1 VPFGPEISWPQGF
14 RQLDQRSP
22 AVTESAYDTGS
33 SVYQQPA
40 MDDYGYGDPGYADPS
55 YDGPKAPP
63 ADPGFRGGTGSRT
76 PSGPP
81 TSGWSGYLSPG
92 TAVPG
97 YQVPDSR
104 DSSRSGYAGPGYAAT
119 GSAGPGSAG
128 PGSAAPG
135 YAGPGYAGPGSQ
147 PQDFTAASTG
157 QPDIYPVTGAQ
168 EVLPDYPAPS
178 TQQALPDYPVTGAQ
192 EALPD
197 TGPQPVA
204 RRRDAQDSGGPAAT
218 GSSAYPEQWYG
229 NPRLDDQRPPDARPT
244 DARPTDPRLAG
255 MRYDELRYDEPSD
268 DDPSGDAPSAHRG
281 FDGSFD
287 DESWYEELR
296 RGGPAYLQTPGDQPF
311 PAGPASRAEA
321 GIPGPGPQPGYPQV
335 PPADWFTGQ
344 GPGRGDRGDRGGSA
358 AALSAGRATSAG
370 PRPGGPPEPAS
381 GLRMATPAGARE
393 GRQPAS
399 GREPDSAFSP
409 ALTSQESGF
418 LSAPTAQES
427 GFLSA
432 PTGKQSGF
440 LSAPTAPVGV
450 LTPPAPVRPGHGLDG
465 PEITSS
471 WPAAPQVDQLES
483 FAEFWREDDQDGDY
497 AGLFGD
503 RVVAPDGA
511 KPATKR
517 RIGRR
522 RGGSNDHRLWL
533 ALGGV
538 VVLAAG
544 AIIGIIKFEFPSH
557 GGPAH
562 TMVTPSTIGTYVR
575 TVDLERQ
582 TNVAQLRA
590 EVIKMSSGH
599 ASSVVSA
606 VYESGNSAAGNDE
619 QIIMFIGGH
628 LANAAPAAS
637 VASFTQKFPGAEVVS
652 AGSLGGKAAC
662 VQEGSS
668 SDGVSMC
675 AWFDND
681 SFGEIVSPTMN
692 SAALAQEMLMV
703 RPAVEQVVKK

>member
-1 VPFGPEISWPQGF
+1 VPFGPEISWPRGF
-14 RQLDQRSP
+14 RQFDQRSRDGL
-22 AVTESAYDTGS
+22 ESGYDTG

-40 MDDYGYGDPGYADPS
+40 VDEAGYGDPGYADPS
-55 YDGPKAPP
+55 YDGPRTAP
-63 ADPGFRGGTGSRT
+63 ADPAFRDGTGSRR
-76 PSGPP
+76 PSGPAAF
-81 TSGWSGYLSPG
+81 GWSGYLQPE

-97 YQVPDSR
+97 YQVPDFR
-104 DSSRSGYAGPGYAAT
+104 DSSRSGYAGPGYAA
-119 GSAGPGSAG
+119 PGY
-128 PGSAAPG
+128 AAPG
-135 YAGPGYAGPGSQ
+135 YAAPGYAAPGYAAPGYAAPEYAGPGSQ
-147 PQDFTAASTG
+147 PQGFTAASAG
-157 QPDIYPVTGAQ
+157 DHDIHPVTGA
-168 EVLPDYPAPS
+168 
-178 TQQALPDYPVTGAQ
+178 QQALPDYPVTGAQ
-192 EALPD
+192 QALPD
-197 TGPQPVA
+197 TGPQP
-204 RRRDAQDSGGPAAT
+204 
-218 GSSAYPEQWYG
+218 
-229 NPRLDDQRPPDARPT
+229 L
-244 DARPTDPRLAG
+244 ARPTDPRLEG

-268 DDPSGDAPSAHRG
+268 GEQSADESSAHRG

-296 RGGPAYLQTPGDQPF
+296 RSGPAYLQTPGDKPF

-321 GIPGPGPQPGYPQV
+321 GVPGPGPQPGYLQAPA
-335 PPADWFTGQ
+335 ADWFTGH
-344 GPGRGDRGDRGGSA
+344 GPGPGDDRGDRGGSA
-358 AALSAGRATSAG
+358 AALNKGRATSASS
-370 PRPGGPPEPAS
+370 RPGGPPEPGS
-381 GLRMATPAGARE
+381 GLRMGTAAGAGT
-393 GRQPAS
+393 GRQPGS
-399 GREPDSAFSP
+399 GRQPDAAFPP
-409 ALTSQESGF
+409 AATGRESGF
-418 LSAPTAQES
+418 LGAPTAQ
-427 GFLSA
+427 
-432 PTGKQSGF
+432 
-440 LSAPTAPVGV
+440 VGV

-471 WPAAPQVDQLES
+471 WPVAPQVDEIES

-511 KPATKR
+511 RPAAKR

-582 TNVAQLRA
+582 TNVAQLRD

-599 ASSVVSA
+599 ASRVVSA

-662 VQEGSS
+662 VEEGST

-692 SAALAQEMLMV
+692 SAALAQEMLTV
-703 RPAVEQVVKK
+703 RPAVEMVVKH

>member
-1 VPFGPEISWPQGF
+1 
-14 RQLDQRSP
+14 
-22 AVTESAYDTGS
+22 
-33 SVYQQPA
+33 
-40 MDDYGYGDPGYADPS
+40 MDEAGYGDPGYADPS

-63 ADPGFRGGTGSRT
+63 ADPAFRGGTGSRT
-76 PSGPP
+76 PSGPAA
-81 TSGWSGYLSPG
+81 SGWSGYLSSG

-97 YQVPDSR
+97 YQVPDFR
-104 DSSRSGYAGPGYAAT
+104 DSSRSGYSGPGYAA
-119 GSAGPGSAG
+119 

-147 PQDFTAASTG
+147 PQDFTAASAG

-168 EVLPDYPAPS
+168 EALPDYPVTS
-178 TQQALPDYPVTGAQ
+178 TQQAQPDYPVTGAQ
-192 EALPD
+192 EALLD
-197 TGPQPVA
+197 TGPQPIA
-204 RRRDAQDSGGPAAT
+204 RRWDAQDSGGPAAT

-244 DARPTDPRLAG
+244 DTRSTDPRLAG
-255 MRYDELRYDEPSD
+255 MRYDELRYDEPSED
-268 DDPSGDAPSAHRG
+268 EPSGGEPSVHRG

-296 RGGPAYLQTPGDQPF
+296 RSGPAYLQTPGDQPF

-321 GIPGPGPQPGYPQV
+321 GVPGPGPQSGYPQV

-370 PRPGGPPEPAS
+370 PRPGRPSEPAS
-381 GLRMATPAGARE
+381 RLRMGTPAGARA
-393 GRQPAS
+393 GRQPGS

-409 ALTSQESGF
+409 A
-418 LSAPTAQES
+418 PTGQES

-432 PTGKQSGF
+432 PTGQ
-440 LSAPTAPVGV
+440 VGV

-511 KPATKR
+511 RPAAKR